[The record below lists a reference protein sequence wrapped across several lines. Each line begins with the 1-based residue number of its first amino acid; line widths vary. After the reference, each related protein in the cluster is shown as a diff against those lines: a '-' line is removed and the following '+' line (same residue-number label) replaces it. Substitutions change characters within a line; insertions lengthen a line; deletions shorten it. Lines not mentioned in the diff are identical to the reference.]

1 MRKQNFT
8 KRNLRGKQIK
18 ERRVISKLCNLGML
32 VGFLILLFNM
42 GPSIPMP
49 EDTRIVPDMTTANCI
64 WSVIGGIICFGSMGL
79 KTIIVKDP
87 NVKSAWGRR

>member
-18 ERRVISKLCNLGML
+18 ARRIISKLCNLGML

-42 GPSIPMP
+42 GPSITMP
-49 EDTRIVPDMTTANCI
+49 EYTGTVPDMTVANYI
-64 WSVIGGIICFGSMGL
+64 WSAIGGIVCFGCMGL
-79 KTIIVKDP
+79 KTLIVKDP
-87 NVKSAWGRR
+87 NVKSAWK